1 MKIHFEKTVMLIAVA
16 VLLSACGKK
25 EEAAQTAAA
34 PIAAPAA
41 TVAANAPAEKPHAAG
56 DLGAIGA
63 DGMPELARRS
73 NCSACHAIDKK
84 ILGPSWMEVS
94 KKYKGAT
101 SYEFAGKKYSLA
113 DGLFMKV
120 SKGGA
125 GSWGTMPMPANSPA
139 VKDEDIKAL
148 IKFVLGLQK

>member
-1 MKIHFEKTVMLIAVA
+1 MKIYFEKTVMLIAAA
-16 VLLSACGKK
+16 VLLSACGNK
-25 EEAAQTAAA
+25 EEAAQTAPA
-34 PIAAPAA
+34 PMAAPA
-41 TVAANAPAEKPHAAG
+41 VAANAPAEKPHVAG

-84 ILGPSWMEVS
+84 ILGPTWMDVAR
-94 KKYKGAT
+94 KYKGAT
-101 SYEFAGKKYSLA
+101 SYEFAGKSYPLA

-125 GSWGTMPMPANSPA
+125 GAWGTMPMPANSPA

-148 IKFVLGLQK
+148 IKFVLGLEK